1 MSSRPKDDVSM
12 ITSTV
17 DFDKQGIQFGVL
29 NVPHSAHRSAY
40 GCIPI
45 PIAVLSRGEGP
56 TVLLTGG
63 VHGDE
68 YEGPVALSKLARR
81 IDVAEINGRI
91 IIIPALNYPAFQVA
105 SRVSPIDSINLNRIF
120 PGRRDGSITEMI
132 AHYVNTKLLPIADY
146 LFDFHAGGS
155 SLSYLPG
162 VLSPLPGQG
171 KNPEASQR
179 LLNAFTPSRVYYY
192 DAELAPTGDDRVL
205 GNYAFK
211 NNVEFLC
218 GEFGGGGTINRVGLA
233 EVEHGLIG
241 YLRETSVLQ
250 TSPLEKN
257 EPTETQYFTLS
268 RPGLMI
274 YAHRSGIFEPAFDL
288 GDEVSQGTVAGFLFN
303 KEDLWAEPEIIRF
316 ESDGVVVCTRT
327 SSDVIAGDCLGHL
340 AYPLQ

>member
-29 NVPHSAHRSAY
+29 NVPHSVHRSAY

-45 PIAVLSRGEGP
+45 PIAVLSGGEGP

-146 LFDFHAGGS
+146 LFDFHAG
-155 SLSYLPG
+155 
-162 VLSPLPGQG
+162 
-171 KNPEASQR
+171 
-179 LLNAFTPSRVYYY
+179 
-192 DAELAPTGDDRVL
+192 
-205 GNYAFK
+205 
-211 NNVEFLC
+211 
-218 GEFGGGGTINRVGLA
+218 
-233 EVEHGLIG
+233 EV
-241 YLRETSVLQ
+241 
-250 TSPLEKN
+250 P
-257 EPTETQYFTLS
+257 
-268 RPGLMI
+268 
-274 YAHRSGIFEPAFDL
+274 
-288 GDEVSQGTVAGFLFN
+288 
-303 KEDLWAEPEIIRF
+303 
-316 ESDGVVVCTRT
+316 
-327 SSDVIAGDCLGHL
+327 
-340 AYPLQ
+340 